1 MTDIGAEGSLPAS
14 VRMVTKLGRV
24 SFNIFSGEV
33 TQGKGSESPE
43 DYGGY
48 LPRHPTLPIT
58 ANWSE
63 SRGGKGVAN
72 RSYSHCLEGLRNYS
86 GFCGN

>member
-33 TQGKGSESPE
+33 TKE
-43 DYGGY
+43 
-48 LPRHPTLPIT
+48 
-58 ANWSE
+58 
-63 SRGGKGVAN
+63 K
-72 RSYSHCLEGLRNYS
+72 GLRGRKIMEATYHGIRPCLSPPIGQNQEGGRRS
-86 GFCGN
+86 PTEAIRIVWRG